1 MGYTNEELAA
11 LQANLTRPR
20 PSTHTPPPPP
30 KPPTLPTEAEEMIML
45 CQWMSLVFA
54 RYEWFH
60 CPNERANKTERCQL
74 SAAGVMPGVPD
85 LIILREPRAVLELKR
100 ADRVSSSDPEAGASD
115 AQRAWLASFRAKGW
129 QARVCYGAR
138 DASQWLASLYGF
150 RALW

>member
-1 MGYTNEELAA
+1 MSFTKEDLDVLRENLA
-11 LQANLTRPR
+11 RKR
-20 PSTHTPPPPP
+20 PSTHTAPPPP
-30 KPPTLPTEAEEMIML
+30 KPPTLPTEAEEMIVL
-45 CQWMSLVFA
+45 CQWMSLVFP

-60 CPNERANKTERCQL
+60 VPNERANKAERCQL

-85 LIILREPRAVLELKR
+85 LVVLREPRAVLELKR
-100 ADRVSSSDPEAGASD
+100 ADRISANDPEAGASD
-115 AQRAWLASFRAKGW
+115 AQRAWLASFRQKGW